1 MGTSGAK
8 ALQSLGFLTVI
19 EDDQHGLFGGY
30 LLLNTAGRPLEFH
43 CTAPIKP
50 NRAQQILYGPTLE
63 PYLYG
68 EQIAQ
73 TLVSKAKVEPLVLFT
88 DRAPVAAVREY
99 IRVPVGLVLEIDG
112 TGKEDGEQDAAHSR
126 EQKEQADARSPL
138 WIGRNRVSV
147 SATHADDRSII
158 EQRLRPSADLF
169 DLAEPFQRIRE
180 AIEEARAGGSKAA

>member
-8 ALQSLGFLTVI
+8 ALQCLGFLTVI

-88 DRAPVAAVREY
+88 DCAPVAAVRDH
-99 IRVPVGLVLEIDG
+99 IQIPVALVLDVCENR
-112 TGKEDGEQDAAHSR
+112 TEENTEFARAVKEEGDRGAPR
-126 EQKEQADARSPL
+126 PTL
-138 WIGRNRVSV
+138 LIGRNQLNVP
-147 SATHADDRSII
+147 ATDLDDCSMI
-158 EQRLRPSADLF
+158 EERLSPLGELF

-180 AIEEARAGGSKAA
+180 AIEEARGGGSKAA